1 MSQAKTHT
9 RQSPMKQIN
18 FKLKI
23 FSKKQKSAW
32 SSASVCLIAIN
43 RRKFFNFYFV
53 FTICTSNMFFLFV
66 GKKTRGKFV
75 HWWMFK
81 LSIIF
86 FFALNFLKVFIHTSQ
101 ANKYLFNF
109 WYFVWFGSIKIMWMR
124 ITAFNLNPCFA

>member
-1 MSQAKTHT
+1 MSQAKKHT

-18 FKLKI
+18 FKFKI

-75 HWWMFK
+75 H
-81 LSIIF
+81 
-86 FFALNFLKVFIHTSQ
+86 
-101 ANKYLFNF
+101 
-109 WYFVWFGSIKIMWMR
+109 
-124 ITAFNLNPCFA
+124 